1 MMKSVFEL
9 RKRRIFFENFSKV
22 LEKISAEASKKYQE
36 EISEEHRGKAAT
48 RDGVSEFTLLY
59 FPTLFPVAIS
69 ARVFFGNRKLR
80 EERNIFIILPLFRCL
95 CLTFSATLYPQNRF
109 LLLYFFKVSPH

>member
-1 MMKSVFEL
+1 MIKSVFEL

-69 ARVFFGNRKLR
+69 ARVFLETVNYAKKEMFLS
-80 EERNIFIILPLFRCL
+80 FFLFSDVC
-95 CLTFSATLYPQNRF
+95 
-109 LLLYFFKVSPH
+109 V